1 MLFNKKTKKLQIQEK
16 FISLENIKK
25 KLNNIKELLNRNK
38 NIIEPI
44 YLNFP
49 FLVIEP
55 SNYSHTNVAIKMQF
69 DLKKLS
75 VCSNNE
81 IKLIGD
87 LELLNMIE
95 INFKQKNNQG
105 LLKKNSF
112 ITFQN
117 L

>member
-1 MLFNKKTKKLQIQEK
+1 
-16 FISLENIKK
+16 
-25 KLNNIKELLNRNK
+25 
-38 NIIEPI
+38 
-44 YLNFP
+44 
-49 FLVIEP
+49 
-55 SNYSHTNVAIKMQF
+55 MQF

-75 VCSNNE
+75 VTSNNE